1 MEEALAAVE
10 DSLLQQARGTAV
22 NLPRGHDMSSPGVY
36 IAHMQGVLHERGVV
50 GFKVCTAAPQGYR
63 FLVYLISMDT
73 GQLLAIIEA
82 NRLGQLRTGAATGV
96 SVKYMARTGSKVV
109 GVLGSG
115 FQAGTQLEA
124 VCHVSDVGS
133 AVVYSPS
140 SPNRIA
146 FAERMSNQLGIP
158 VAAVDS
164 AREVADAAEVLITI
178 TASRSPVFDGKWLRP
193 GMHVAAVGGAN
204 EYVTELDDDA
214 ILRPE
219 VLVVDSMAQA
229 RKECGELLMPA
240 SRGLILWEQVR
251 ELWEVVGGRI
261 PGRIRDDEV
270 TLFKSLGMAI
280 WDVAVAKAVYDKAV
294 AQGVGVRVG
303 D

>member
-1 MEEALAAVE
+1 MEEALLAVE

-22 NLPRGHDMSSPGVY
+22 NLPRGHEIASPGVY
-36 IAHMQGVLHERGVV
+36 IAHMQGALHEQGVV
-50 GFKVCTAAPQGYR
+50 GFKVYTVAPQGYK
-63 FLVYLISMDT
+63 FLVYLIIMDT

-96 SVKYMARTGSKVV
+96 SVKHMARAGSRVA

-124 VCHVSDVGS
+124 VWRVADVDS
-133 AVVYSPS
+133 AVVYSRN

-146 FAERMSNQLGIP
+146 FAKRMSNQLGISVP
-158 VAAVDS
+158 AVDS
-164 AREVADAAEVLITI
+164 AREVVDAADVLITI
-178 TASRSPVFDGKWLRP
+178 TASGSPVFDGKWLRP

-219 VLVVDSMAQA
+219 ALVVDSLAQA

-240 SRGLILWEQVR
+240 SRGLVLWEQVR
-251 ELWEVVGGRI
+251 EL
-261 PGRIRDDEV
+261 
-270 TLFKSLGMAI
+270 
-280 WDVAVAKAVYDKAV
+280 
-294 AQGVGVRVG
+294 
-303 D
+303 